1 MIIGDKMNT
10 FIYITI
16 GIIIILLLII
26 WIINDYNAFQDYIIR
41 INEVDANID
50 TTLRK
55 RYDLLMK
62 ANEVMTKLLDFK
74 DDALPEIKKL
84 KDDKKI
90 SSFDLDRRLY
100 ESLTT
105 YYGIREDNPELKKN
119 EDFVKT
125 DVEIHNS
132 ESEIGAYRR
141 YYNDCITKYNK
152 LVKSFPSNIIGLFT
166 GQKVKPY
173 YDGKNQYDEN
183 IDDFK
188 L

>member
-1 MIIGDKMNT
+1 MST

-16 GIIIILLLII
+16 GIIIILLLVI
-26 WIINDYNAFQDYIIR
+26 WFINDYNIFQDYIIR

-50 TTLRK
+50 TSLRK
-55 RYDLLMK
+55 RFDLLMK
-62 ANEVMTKLLDFK
+62 ANEVMTSILDLK
-74 DDALPEIKKL
+74 DDALPDIKKL

-100 ESLTT
+100 ESLTK
-105 YYGIREDNPELKKN
+105 YYGIREDNPELKEN
-119 EDFVKT
+119 VDFVKT
-125 DVEIHNS
+125 DIEIHNS
-132 ESEIGAYRR
+132 ESEMGAYRR

-152 LVKSFPSNIIGLFT
+152 LVKSFPSNIVGFLT
-166 GQKVKPY
+166 GQRVKNY
-173 YDGKNQYDEN
+173 FDGKNLYDDN